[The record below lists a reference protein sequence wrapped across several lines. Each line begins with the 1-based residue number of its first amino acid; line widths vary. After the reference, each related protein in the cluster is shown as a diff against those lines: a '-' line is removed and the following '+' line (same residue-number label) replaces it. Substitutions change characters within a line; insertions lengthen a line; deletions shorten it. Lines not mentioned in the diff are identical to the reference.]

1 MQEQRKNSNDQP
13 VLDFTFEEADRL
25 VTEAIDTDIDEPE
38 PLVRLLLM
46 LYDRA
51 HDTDLKAAI
60 HQLMKAAYQNSIV
73 QSINFQEYLEAI
85 RQGRNVVQ
93 EARTRWYGDKDPED

>member
-1 MQEQRKNSNDQP
+1 MQADPENANEQSALN
-13 VLDFTFEEADRL
+13 LTFEEADRL

-38 PLVRLLLM
+38 PLVKLLLI

-51 HDTDLKAAI
+51 QPPDLKDAI
-60 HQLMKAAYQNSIV
+60 HHLMKAAYHNSIV

-85 RQGRNVVQ
+85 REGRNVVQ
-93 EARTRWYGDKDPED
+93 EARTRWYGDKAPED